1 MHPYI
6 SVRNL
11 KCPSYS
17 IFEYRWANSLCS
29 IVVAITRTIAIVT
42 AIVDQV
48 IQLRGKA
55 ITVRTIAIGIGIA
68 IDINVVE
75 RSRGR
80 YQFGY
85 GKICSIIAIIVVVV
99 GTIDQRRE
107 CSG

>member
-48 IQLRGKA
+48 IQLRGKT
-55 ITVRTIAIGIGIA
+55 ITVRITVAIGIA
-68 IDINVVE
+68 IDTNVVE